1 MKFTDQDY
9 RETDFVAEIIKK
21 TESSSIEEL
30 SAVLDEMRKYQPILI
45 SVFLGFKDDLSY
57 VELDELAK
65 DLIIIWKFF
74 SDKPKSKQTKIS
86 ENLLYKFDKKNA
98 EFINYLSGED
108 SEQEFQNATKMDLE
122 SIESKGLY
130 SGIFFRYNENKV
142 HLNMNQEIR
151 NELIL
156 QMKSLIEC
164 FEYIN
169 H

>member
-1 MKFTDQDY
+1 MKFTEKDHKESKIVADIIK
-9 RETDFVAEIIKK
+9 ETDN
-21 TESSSIEEL
+21 SSIQEL
-30 SAVLDEMRKYQPILI
+30 SEILDEMRVYQPLLI
-45 SVFLGFKDDLSY
+45 SIFLGFKDDLSY
-57 VELDELAK
+57 EELDELAK

-74 SDKPKSKQTKIS
+74 SDKPKSKKTKIT

-108 SEQEFQNATKMDLE
+108 SQKEFRNITKIDLE
-122 SIESKGLY
+122 SIESKGLL

-142 HLNMNQEIR
+142 HVNMNHEIR

-156 QMKSLIEC
+156 QMRSLIEC

-169 H
+169 K

>member
-1 MKFTDQDY
+1 MNFTEKDHKESEIVADIIK
-9 RETDFVAEIIKK
+9 ETDN
-21 TESSSIEEL
+21 SSIQEL
-30 SAVLDEMRKYQPILI
+30 SEILDEMRVYQPLLI
-45 SVFLGFKDDLSY
+45 SIFLGFKDDLSY
-57 VELDELAK
+57 EELDELAK

-74 SDKPKSKQTKIS
+74 SDKPKSKKTKIT

-108 SEQEFQNATKMDLE
+108 SQKEFRNITKIDLE
-122 SIESKGLY
+122 SIESKGLL

-142 HLNMNQEIR
+142 HVNMNHKIR

-156 QMKSLIEC
+156 QMRTLIEC

-169 H
+169 K

>member
-1 MKFTDQDY
+1 MKFTKKNYKENEIVADIIK
-9 RETDFVAEIIKK
+9 ETDN
-21 TESSSIEEL
+21 SSIQEL
-30 SAVLDEMRKYQPILI
+30 SEILDEMRVYQPLLI
-45 SVFLGFKDDLSY
+45 SIFLGFKDDLSY
-57 VELDELAK
+57 EELDELAK

-74 SDKPKSKQTKIS
+74 SDKPKSKKTKIT

-108 SEQEFQNATKMDLE
+108 SQKEFRNITKIDLE
-122 SIESKGLY
+122 SIESKGLL

-142 HLNMNQEIR
+142 HVNMNHEIR

-156 QMKSLIEC
+156 QMRSLIEC

-169 H
+169 K

>member
-1 MKFTDQDY
+1 MKFTEKDHKESEIVADIIK
-9 RETDFVAEIIKK
+9 ETDN
-21 TESSSIEEL
+21 SSIQEL
-30 SAVLDEMRKYQPILI
+30 SEILDEMRVYQPLLI
-45 SVFLGFKDDLSY
+45 SIFLGFKDDLSY
-57 VELDELAK
+57 EELDELAK

-74 SDKPKSKQTKIS
+74 SDKPKSKKTKIT

-108 SEQEFQNATKMDLE
+108 SQKEFRNITKIDLE
-122 SIESKGLY
+122 SIESKGLL

-142 HLNMNQEIR
+142 HVNMNHKIR

-156 QMKSLIEC
+156 QMRTLIEC

-169 H
+169 K